1 MSFQKC
7 NDGYILYICSNKIS
21 LIREVYQLKING
33 LKLIPSF
40 IHLYHNGRQSW
51 NYYKGRSFRS
61 LLNLSCV
68 YWHCSL
74 GSWDSSFSYRI
85 QRYQHVSIKS
95 SMININVLSIPPPF
109 KVWYEYVYIFSEEP
123 NFQGADSRTR
133 IGNSILTIAM
143 LVLSLGF
150 LLCCYACKKVERET
164 NKRTHQGVVYGVSNL
179 FIES

>member
-95 SMININVLSIPPPF
+95 SMININVLSISLSR
-109 KVWYEYVYIFSEEP
+109 YDMNMYISSVK
-123 NFQGADSRTR
+123 NRTSRELILELELETR
-133 IGNSILTIAM
+133 
-143 LVLSLGF
+143 F
-150 LLCCYACKKVERET
+150 
-164 NKRTHQGVVYGVSNL
+164 
-179 FIES
+179 